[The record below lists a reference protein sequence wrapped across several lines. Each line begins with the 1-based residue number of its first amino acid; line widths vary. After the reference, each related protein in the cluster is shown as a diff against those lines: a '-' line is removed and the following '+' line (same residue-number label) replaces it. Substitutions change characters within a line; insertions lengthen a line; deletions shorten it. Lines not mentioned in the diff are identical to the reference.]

1 MFKKVLLVTAVTAS
15 LLAVSGGIASAAGAD
30 GVYGW
35 GKIGEGNDLSKLTV
49 QIENGSAHTGSNCLK
64 IQSTDENEAG
74 IYSTSLNLTEKGKY
88 KVKFSLKADDDL
100 GAIESKLY
108 VRMADSHYG
117 LAEDKPLSSLITDN
131 VFTKSEA
138 DSYGWFTYESIP
150 FMFNGET
157 KIFDVDGVDFYMTLK
172 GAGTVY
178 ADDIQLIR
186 VNKDGNAVSKNDNL
200 FINPGFEEAGEK
212 GRPVQLYEP
221 TNPMFDT
228 YNLEE
233 KKVQIGWINPTVD
246 DDDAIKSIKV
256 YEVTDDT
263 PKDITPDNLEKEAGK
278 TVTPVIVQYNG
289 SGNDD
294 FWRYRYYKIVFE
306 FNNHQAT
313 EITIGGQPKGNI
325 WRGIAPSWVDG
336 SNADPGKLSWA
347 LTNVEL
353 DTEVKH
359 SGNAALRI
367 NSLKGGS
374 YFHRIAGGD
383 SRKAAI
389 PKGIYKV
396 SFWLK
401 CDDKDEHPQV
411 WNPFAPMLNWV
422 TTKNAVPVKDSEWK
436 YYEYIKELTTD
447 TSSISNGWDQ
457 FIIDAAGTARNV
469 WIDDIEFYPIETKD
483 SPVISGA
490 EKLSELNY
498 NGGFEPSS
506 ATIDSLTD
514 EKATSGDE
522 SATISWKPAA
532 ATNSEKTN
540 IYIKNDDNSLTLRA
554 SVSKFKKS
562 VNITNLTAGKEYTFV
577 LKSMNIDGRESA
589 GKEVT
594 VTPKEIKF
602 ALGEFNLNGSES
614 GKISDNG
621 TNTVS
626 IDITSKDEYKAQLI
640 VAAYDENGVLLNI
653 STSSA
658 ETIKGGK
665 KTLKANINTDEKT
678 KTLKAFLWNSL
689 DGMISRKQCHSFT
702 RAAAT
707 TTE

>member
-35 GKIGEGNDLSKLTV
+35 GKIGADGADLTKLTV
-49 QIENGSAHTGSNCLK
+49 QIENASAHTGSNCLK

-100 GAIESKLY
+100 SAIESKLY
-108 VRMADSHYG
+108 VRMADSFPS
-117 LAEDKPLSSLITDN
+117 DTTKPLSDLITDK
-131 VFTKSEA
+131 VFTKTT
-138 DSYGWFTYESIP
+138 DSNGWATYESTP
-150 FMFNGET
+150 FMFNGEK

-186 VNKDGNAVSKNDNL
+186 VNKDGNAVSENDNL
-200 FINPGFEEAGEK
+200 FINPGFEEETEK
-212 GRPVQLYEP
+212 GRPVQKYEP
-221 TNPMFDT
+221 TNPMVDT
-228 YNLEE
+228 YNVSG
-233 KKVQIGWINPTVD
+233 KKVQIGWINPTVEED
-246 DDDAIKSIKV
+246 DSIKSIKV

-263 PKDITPDNLEKEAGK
+263 PKDITPQNIELTPGK
-278 TVTPVIVQYNG
+278 TVTPIIIEYN
-289 SGNDD
+289 SNDQNSD
-294 FWRYRYYKIVFE
+294 NYFWKVHYYKIVFE
-306 FNNHQAT
+306 FNNHPAT
-313 EITIGGQPKGNI
+313 EITLGGQPNGNL
-325 WRGIAPSWVDG
+325 WREIAPSWVVGSVQLYDG
-336 SNADPGKLSWA
+336 NSNWA
-347 LTNVEL
+347 LTNVGL

-367 NSLKGGS
+367 NALKAESYIHRILGGKGGNT
-374 YFHRIAGGD
+374 
-383 SRKAAI
+383 AI

-401 CDDKDEHPQV
+401 CDDKNEHPQV
-411 WNPFAPMLNWV
+411 WDPFAPMLSWS

-436 YYEYIKELTTD
+436 YYEYIKELAKD
-447 TSSISNGWDQ
+447 TSSNSNGWQQ
-457 FIIDAAGTARNV
+457 FFIDAAGTARNV
-469 WIDDIEFYPIETKD
+469 WVDDIEFYPIETKD
-483 SPVISGA
+483 SPVISSA

-498 NGGFEPSS
+498 NGGFEPASTAVNVPTDVT
-506 ATIDSLTD
+506 ATP
-514 EKATSGDE
+514 GDE
-522 SATISWKPAA
+522 SATIKWTEAA
-532 ATNSEKTN
+532 NSEKIN
-540 IYIKNDDNSLTLRA
+540 VYIKNDDNSLTLRA
-554 SVSKFKKS
+554 SVANYKKS
-562 VNITNLTAGKEYTFV
+562 VNITNLEGNKEYTFV
-577 LKSMNIDGRESA
+577 LKNMNIDGRESE

-594 VTPKEIKF
+594 VTPKEIKLT
-602 ALGEFNLNGSES
+602 LGEFNLNGSEN
-614 GKISDNG
+614 GNISVG
-621 TNTVS
+621 PNTVS
-626 IDITSKDEYKAQLI
+626 IDITSKEEYKAQLI

-658 ETIKGGK
+658 ETIKGEK
-665 KTLKANINTDEKT
+665 KPLEAKINTDEKT
-678 KTLKAFLWNSL
+678 KTLKAFLWDSL